1 MKTTSRFA
9 DILRPMQ
16 DYGIFSRPDKV
27 RGIISIR
34 NLKTGR
40 TYLEKTEDAVRA
52 FRDERFRLDLGMHA
66 EPSLQAEYTAL
77 GLELF
82 SIDLETEADEGEDLD
97 ELLEK
102 RKEAYR
108 ESGTELY
115 R

>member
-16 DYGIFSRPDKV
+16 DYGIFSRQDKV

-40 TYLEKTEDAVRA
+40 TLLEKTEDAVKA
-52 FRDERFRLDLGMHA
+52 FRDERFRLDLGMHP
-66 EPSLQAEYTAL
+66 ESSLQAEYASL

-82 SIDLETEADEGEDLD
+82 SIDLETEADGDEDLD
-97 ELLEK
+97 ALLERRK
-102 RKEAYR
+102 RAYR
-108 ESGTELY
+108 EKGTDLY
-115 R
+115 S